1 MYQKQNR
8 KQSRKTYSKHGFIQ
22 KGTDAGMEYKR
33 FKNELSNYRSY
44 QKSLIKIDEEI
55 ENIIYEMTGV
65 KAIRY
70 DKQPLS
76 FNPEL
81 SADMRDKLSRM
92 LEEKESE
99 KDHTLM
105 KIQDIDR
112 NLAKLPDDIR
122 ELCIMLF
129 ADGMTFIEVGN
140 RVGYSDNA
148 LWHRIRKEI
157 EKI

>member
-1 MYQKQNR
+1 
-8 KQSRKTYSKHGFIQ
+8 
-22 KGTDAGMEYKR
+22 
-33 FKNELSNYRSY
+33 
-44 QKSLIKIDEEI
+44 
-55 ENIIYEMTGV
+55 MTGV

-112 NLAKLPDDIR
+112 NLAKLPDDIKII
-122 ELCIMLF
+122 CTMLF
-129 ADGMTFIEVGN
+129 VDNMSFTKVG
-140 RVGYSDNA
+140 RIVGYSNNG
-148 LWHRIRKEI
+148 LWHKIRKEI

>member
-1 MYQKQNR
+1 M
-8 KQSRKTYSKHGFIQ
+8 
-22 KGTDAGMEYKR
+22 DAGMEYKR

-81 SADMRDKLSRM
+81 SADMRDKLSKR

-105 KIQDIDR
+105 KLQDIDR
-112 NLAKLPDDIR
+112 NLAKLPDDIKII
-122 ELCIMLF
+122 CTMLF
-129 ADGMTFIEVGN
+129 VDNMSFNKVG
-140 RVGYSDNA
+140 RIVGYSNNG